1 MKNFYL
7 TDTVYL
13 SGWQYKASQLMDTL
27 SLLQN
32 RVKPIKIKQELL
44 FFQADQYILGVL
56 GLGSI
61 ASFFF
66 IQIQTEKTMFT
77 WSCMKQLL
85 KLLCV
90 QICNCS
96 F

>member
-44 FFQADQYILGVL
+44 FFQADQYIG
-56 GLGSI
+56 
-61 ASFFF
+61 SFF
-66 IQIQTEKTMFT
+66 T
-77 WSCMKQLL
+77 CLL
-85 KLLCV
+85 NSVIFLHA
-90 QICNCS
+90 NS
-96 F
+96 D